1 VISAFPWLPIGT
13 ALPNGALSGRRL
25 EGGAGW
31 QLCDAGHGGTV
42 LLLRPGAGPAW
53 WAGELDRLADAAGPL
68 ATVDD
73 CLCLACPR
81 DERPHTV
88 SGLALRSP
96 PVGKDEALALVQ
108 AVLAMAARQPGAG
121 WCSALFLP
129 GPGLALATAELAPGE
144 DRRATLLAAL
154 SGGIGEDA
162 ASPARLV
169 QLNTRLDF
177 ATARAALELMAD
189 MPASPVSAVAAP
201 EGFVLP
207 GQPAL
212 ELLLREQVLDVLHRP
227 AEYARLGV
235 SWPGGVLLAG
245 PPGCGKSFAAAQ
257 LATFLGWTLHEI
269 SVAGVGSMW
278 LHETPRQLA
287 RAFAQAAASAP
298 GVILLEEL
306 DALGRKREGEHG
318 PGVEEVNTLLRE
330 VETAAQ
336 RRLLVIGTTNR
347 LDAIDRALLRRGRFD
362 LVFTMDYPDAA
373 AAAAMLQALLG
384 ERPHATGMDVAAI
397 GRRLARRP
405 ASDLAWVVDQAARM
419 AVRAGRDAIDEL
431 LLARAAAELAP
442 VRGDPA
448 LGK

>member
-1 VISAFPWLPIGT
+1 MISAFPWLPIGT

-31 QLCDAGHGGTV
+31 QICDAGHGGTV
-42 LLLRPGAGPAW
+42 LLLRPDAGPAW
-53 WAGELDRLADAAGPL
+53 WASEIDQLAETAGPL
-68 ATVDD
+68 AMVDD
-73 CLCLACPR
+73 CLCLACTR
-81 DERPHTV
+81 DARSCTV
-88 SGLALRSP
+88 GGLAVRSP
-96 PVGKDEALALVQ
+96 PVDKAGAMALVR

-121 WCSALFLP
+121 WSSALFLP
-129 GPGLALATAELAPGE
+129 GPGLILATAEAAPGE

-154 SGGIGEDA
+154 SGGIGVDA

-169 QLNTRLDF
+169 QLNPRLDF
-177 ATARAALELMAD
+177 ATARAALELLAD
-189 MPASPVSAVAAP
+189 LPAPSVSAAAAP

-212 ELLLREQVLDVLHRP
+212 ETLLREQVLDVLHRP
-227 AEYARLGV
+227 ADYARLGV

-245 PPGCGKSFAAAQ
+245 PPGCGKSFAAARV
-257 LATFLGWTLHEI
+257 AAFLGWTLHEI
-269 SVAGVGSMW
+269 SVAGVGSKW

-287 RAFAQAAASAP
+287 QAFAQAAAAAP

-330 VETAAQ
+330 VETAAR

-347 LDAIDRALLRRGRFD
+347 LDSIDRALLRRGRFD

-373 AAAAMLQALLG
+373 AAAAMLQALLDD
-384 ERPHATGMDVAAI
+384 RPHAPGMDVAAI

-405 ASDLAWVVDQAARM
+405 ASDLAWVVDQAARL

-442 VRGDPA
+442 VRGE
-448 LGK
+448 